1 MSFLGVRGTSWGD
14 HVLSVLLDICPQVT
28 ALLLAVEEADSSHL
42 QRRMQEGSSRL
53 FASVISAANM
63 ADRAPRRAL
72 GHLQMESH
80 VCFGIRGF
88 GP

>member
-14 HVLSVLLDICPQVT
+14 RVLSVLLGICPQVT
-28 ALLLAVEEADSSHL
+28 ALLVALEEADSSHL

-53 FASVISAANM
+53 FTSVIAAATL

-72 GHLQMESH
+72 GHLRMESH
-80 VCFGIRGF
+80 VRVGY
-88 GP
+88 